1 MIGVIDVGGGLR
13 GSYGAGVLDYCM
25 DNDIVFDYGIGVSAG
40 SANISSY
47 LAHQRGRNYTFY
59 TEYMSRPEYM
69 GWKSILKTKSY
80 VGLEYI
86 YGDLS
91 DSWGEYPLD
100 WQAIVDNPAK
110 FKIVSTN
117 AYTGLPVYF
126 DKSDMHQDDYGAIK
140 ASCNVPIV
148 DRPYMLNGIPY
159 YDGGISDPVP
169 FEKAFT
175 DGCDKLVIILTRPK
189 DYRRISKNDEKGA
202 RLLSSVYPSAGH
214 DVATRGEVYNRQV
227 DEAVELEKQGKVLIV
242 APSDI
247 GQMKTLTKDITTIR
261 ELYLKGYH
269 DAETIPAFV
278 KGE

>member
-13 GSYGAGVLDYCM
+13 GSYGAGALDYCM
-25 DNDIVFDYGIGVSAG
+25 DNDVVFDYGIGVSAG

-69 GWKSILKTKSY
+69 GWKSILRTKSY

-148 DRPYMLNGIPY
+148 DRPYMLKGIPY

-214 DVATRGEVYNRQV
+214 DVATRGEVYNRQI
-227 DEAVELEKQGKVLIV
+227 DEAVGLEKHGKVLIV